1 MCILSKIKVFG
12 ENSNVSSK
20 SLFNIASETKVDITR
35 AKVFTAKRKSVVDL
49 HSKIESR
56 DEFHQIGK
64 SKNPRAMAFALENSN
79 IKKLNTGR
87 SQINLKQYHRVL
99 KASYKNAVLK
109 SQPFTEARVVI
120 KAKRR
125 DANDLIQQ
133 RPLPCVEMGE
143 STVYKSTDDKV
154 FKDLTDQFTNKMTIS
169 SDVRSG
175 ETKVNKLFT
184 PTDYVTKT
192 LNEAKSNVSK
202 GRKRKSLANVEHDDE
217 NEDFEQLFKRLR
229 I

>member
-20 SLFNIASETKVDITR
+20 SLFKIASETKVDITR
-35 AKVFTAKRKSVVDL
+35 VKVFTAKRKSVVDL

-87 SQINLKQYHRVL
+87 SQINSKKYHRVL
-99 KASYKNAVLK
+99 KASYKNAVFK

-143 STVYKSTDDKV
+143 STVYKSTDD
-154 FKDLTDQFTNKMTIS
+154 FTELADQFTNKITIS

-184 PTDYVTKT
+184 PTDYVAKT
-192 LNEAKSNVSK
+192 LNEAESNVSK
-202 GRKRKSLANVEHDDE
+202 GRKRKSTSNVECDDSDDK
-217 NEDFEQLFKRLR
+217 DFEQLFKRLR

>member
-1 MCILSKIKVFG
+1 MCILSKMKVFG
-12 ENSNVSSK
+12 ENSNASSK

-35 AKVFTAKRKSVVDL
+35 AKVFTAKRKFVVDL

-56 DEFHQIGK
+56 DEFRQIGK

-87 SQINLKQYHRVL
+87 SQINLKLYHRVL
-99 KASYKNAVLK
+99 KASYKKAVFK
-109 SQPFTEARVVI
+109 SKPFTEARVVI

-125 DANDLIQQ
+125 DVNDLIQQ
-133 RPLPCVEMGE
+133 RSFPCVEMGE

-154 FKDLTDQFTNKMTIS
+154 FKDLADQLTNKMTIS

-175 ETKVNKLFT
+175 ETIVNKLFT
-184 PTDYVTKT
+184 PTD
-192 LNEAKSNVSK
+192 
-202 GRKRKSLANVEHDDE
+202 
-217 NEDFEQLFKRLR
+217 
-229 I
+229 